1 MLAIRMSERSRV
13 SLPAGAVA
21 SFDVYVNGVRQQE
34 GTDFVRDGRD
44 LVFPR
49 ELRKEGSLS
58 TWRWLSLFL
67 GVAGTYRQNDSVDV
81 VYDAG
86 GRRVVAAGLPIS
98 SGDLRQGAV

>member
-1 MLAIRMSERSRV
+1 MLQGEMSEHSRV
-13 SLPAGAVA
+13 TLPAGAGV
-21 SFDVYVNGVRQQE
+21 SFEVYVNGVRQQE
-34 GTDFVRDGRD
+34 GTDFVRDDRD

-49 ELRKEGSLS
+49 ELRREGRLS

-86 GRRVVAAGLPIS
+86 GRRVVAAGLPIISTDVS
-98 SGDLRQGAV
+98 S